1 MSQERFGVIYLSEEE
16 SGEAAK
22 SPRGSASE
30 RLSSLHPRG
39 DCSSVSPYGPG
50 QSLAPRPKP
59 NPFTVFYLLV
69 RQLGEALGALAGRS
83 PESTSG
89 WD

>member
-30 RLSSLHPRG
+30 RLPSLHPRG

-59 NPFTVFYLLV
+59 NPFTVNLLV
-69 RQLGEALGALAGRS
+69 RQLGEAPGALAGRS

-89 WD
+89 RD